1 MGREAWENRDMDFT
15 HRMGRLEPGVR
26 TWANA
31 ASAHHRFAAG
41 EGRFR
46 FDELTIGLVL
56 LAQPGHWGAYDSDRA
71 RELPLRPGSGWIFP
85 AGLEGRCSW
94 KGPQAIINV
103 SLPKTLFAH
112 NEMGEI
118 TDHSVGAL
126 DPLSAELIF
135 ALHAAGAEV
144 PALYRESLTVTLA
157 AQLAHRRLFADRDR
171 GQDVRIAR
179 ARAFIDAH
187 LAAEDLSLDLL
198 AGIAGMSPYH
208 FLRRFKAVTGLPPHA
223 YLTQCRLSHAKEMI
237 ETTRRPIA
245 DIAWSFGY
253 KDASRFAALFKR
265 QFGAPPGAF
274 RSAKIT

>member
-1 MGREAWENRDMDFT
+1 MDFT

-26 TWANA
+26 NWANA

-46 FDELTIGLVL
+46 FTELTVGLVL

-71 RELPLRPGSGWIFP
+71 RELPLQPGSGWIFP

-103 SLPKTLFAH
+103 SLPTTLFAH
-112 NEMGEI
+112 NEIDEI
-118 TDHSVGAL
+118 ADHSVGTL
-126 DPLSAELIF
+126 DPLTAELIF
-135 ALHAAGAEV
+135 ALHAAEAEA

-157 AQLAHRRLFADRDR
+157 AQLAHRRLFADPDR

-187 LAAEDLSLDLL
+187 LAEDLSLDLL

-208 FLRRFKAVTGLPPHA
+208 FLRRFKAATGLPPHA
-223 YLTQCRLSHAKEMI
+223 YLTLRRLSLAKEMI
-237 ETTRRPIA
+237 ATTRRPIA
-245 DIAWSFGY
+245 DIAWSLGY

-274 RSAKIT
+274 RSARIT